1 MVNFKFLFAKTEL
14 IALLQPAIGLES
26 LQGRKTE
33 SMSLHRQLIDP
44 EGIVLVGTHQC
55 DLVTVGIFSR
65 LSTVIDMA
73 VGEEHIGKTCS
84 CLLERSIDLI
94 EIAPR
99 INRDRL
105 LGTIADQ

>member
-1 MVNFKFLFAKTEL
+1 
-14 IALLQPAIGLES
+14 
-26 LQGRKTE
+26 
-33 SMSLHRQLIDP
+33 
-44 EGIVLVGTHQC
+44 
-55 DLVTVGIFSR
+55 LVTVGIFSR

-105 LGTIADQ
+105 PGTIADQ